1 MNPSDHRT
9 PGIDLNRAKSTVDAI
24 LDSFLTAKARSAGE
38 REAERFGDVL
48 AGLVDAGGKRLRPLL
63 CVIGWHTA
71 SGAEEP
77 PALWHLAASLELFHA
92 FTLIHDDVM
101 DRSATRRGKPTVH
114 RVLAAHY
121 AGCDQ
126 EARARDWFGTCGAIL
141 LGDLALVWSDELL
154 HQGHPTPRRLAV
166 VLPLLNAMRTE
177 VMYGQYLDLL
187 TTGRTP
193 DLATA
198 LTVIRYKTAK
208 YTIER
213 PLQLG
218 AALAGAT
225 PPLLDAC
232 TAYALPLG
240 EAFQL
245 RDDLLGVFGSPH
257 RTGKS
262 ALDDLKEAKATALTA
277 LALDRAAPRD
287 RARLKELLGD
297 RALTEEGG
305 AEARRIILDTG
316 ARRTVEEMID
326 DRYAQAMTALHHA
339 HLPDDAS
346 RALRTIA
353 EAAVYR
359 TS

>member
-1 MNPSDHRT
+1 MNTPTPSTR
-9 PGIDLNRAKSTVDAI
+9 GIELDRAKATVEAI
-24 LDSFLTAKARSAGE
+24 LDDFLTAKARSAE
-38 REAERFGDVL
+38 QPEAERFGSVL
-48 AGLVDAGGKRLRPLL
+48 SGLLDAGGKRLRPLL

-71 SGAEEP
+71 TDAQEP

-101 DRSATRRGKPTVH
+101 DRSATRRGRPTAH

-121 AGCDQ
+121 AGCGQ
-126 EARARDWFGTCGAIL
+126 ARARDWFGTSGAIL

-154 HQGHPTPRRLAV
+154 HRGHPTPRQLTA

-193 DLATA
+193 DLPTA

-218 AALAGAT
+218 AALAAAP
-225 PPLLDAC
+225 PPLLAAC

-245 RDDLLGVFGSPH
+245 RDDLLGVFGHPH
-257 RTGKS
+257 HTGKS
-262 ALDDLKEAKATALTA
+262 TLDDLREGKATALAA
-277 LALDRAAPRD
+277 LALERAGPRD
-287 RARLKELLGD
+287 RTRLEQLLGD
-297 RALTEEGG
+297 RTLTEEGA

-316 ARRTVEEMID
+316 AKHTVEQMID
-326 DRYAQAMTALHHA
+326 DRFRQAMTALHRA
-339 HLPDDAS
+339 RLPHDAVQ
-346 RALRTIA
+346 ALSAVA

-359 TS
+359 AS

>member
-1 MNPSDHRT
+1 MSTADPRT
-9 PGIDLNRAKSTVDAI
+9 RGIDLDRAKATVDAI
-24 LDSFLTAKARSAGE
+24 LDDFLTAKARSAVQ
-38 REAERFGDVL
+38 RETKQFGGL
-48 AGLVDAGGKRLRPLL
+48 LTGLVDAGGKRLRPLL

-71 SGAEEP
+71 TDAQEP

-101 DRSATRRGKPTVH
+101 DRSATRRGRPTAH
-114 RVLAAHY
+114 RVLAARY
-121 AGCDQ
+121 AGCGQ
-126 EARARDWFGTCGAIL
+126 ARARDWFGTSGAIL

-154 HQGHPTPRRLAV
+154 HRGHPAPRQLAA

-193 DLATA
+193 DLPTA

-218 AALAGAT
+218 AALAGAA
-225 PPLLDAC
+225 PPLLAAC

-245 RDDLLGVFGSPH
+245 RDDLLGVFGHPH
-257 RTGKS
+257 HIGKS
-262 ALDDLKEAKATALTA
+262 TLDDLREGKATALTA
-277 LALDRAAPRD
+277 LALERAGPHDRT
-287 RARLKELLGD
+287 RLEELLGD
-297 RALTEEGG
+297 RTLTEEGA

-316 ARRTVEEMID
+316 APYTVEEMID
-326 DRYAQAMTALHHA
+326 DRYHQAMTALHHA
-339 HLPDDAS
+339 HLPDNAIH
-346 RALRTIA
+346 ALRTIA